1 MKIKL
6 IITTILV
13 VLAFPALADFETVS
27 RAYEVN
33 ASSLTVPPS
42 QNSRISFNQCED
54 CETTTVRLTSKTR
67 YSVNGRTVR
76 FDRFREAVQ
85 SARQSDQAGVFLLH
99 HLQSDAVLSVSII
112 L

>member
-33 ASSLTVPPS
+33 ASSLTIPPS
-42 QNSRISFNQCED
+42 QNSRMRFNECED
-54 CETTTVRLTSKTR
+54 CDTRTVRLTPQTQ
-67 YSVNGRTVR
+67 YSVNGRKVR
-76 FDRFREAVQ
+76 FDGFRKAVQ
-85 SARQSDQAGVFLLH
+85 SARQSKEAGVILLH
-99 HLQSDAVLSVSII
+99 HLQSDTVLSVSIT